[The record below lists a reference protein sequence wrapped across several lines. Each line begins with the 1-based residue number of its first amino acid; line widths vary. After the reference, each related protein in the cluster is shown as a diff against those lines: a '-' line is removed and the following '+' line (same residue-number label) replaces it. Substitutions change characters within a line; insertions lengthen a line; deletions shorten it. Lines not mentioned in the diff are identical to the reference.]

1 MQLIQSPNSFLT
13 RKVKPFDFNE
23 LDAKQVSGEMCQ
35 IMMAKNGLGLAANQ
49 VELDAQIF
57 VMRPVENEAV
67 TKPFAVINPVIMKV
81 DSDTVLG
88 KEGCLSLPDIDAKIT
103 RNETTL
109 LQYTSEKGE
118 QKKLIAEWPLSGG
131 LQHECDHLEGKLF
144 IHRMEKKKAAFL
156 LDRWRRK
163 KRKERI
169 RAKRAKKAAARR

>member
-88 KEGCLSLPDIDAKIT
+88 KEGCLSHLGLLLNIRRPKTLVAKFLDIDAKECILEFSGIDA
-103 RNETTL
+103 RCFLHEYDH
-109 LQYTSEKGE
+109 LQGIEFTDRVSKLKLDMAKKK
-118 QKKLIAEWPLSGG
+118 QKKLI
-131 LQHECDHLEGKLF
+131 
-144 IHRMEKKKAAFL
+144 
-156 LDRWRRK
+156 
-163 KRKERI
+163 KEHVNGW
-169 RAKRAKKAAARR
+169 AK

>member
-23 LDAKQVSGEMCQ
+23 LDAKQISGEMCQ

-88 KEGCLSLPDIDAKIT
+88 KEGCLSHLGLLLNIRRPKTLVAKFLDIDAKECILEFSGIDA
-103 RNETTL
+103 RCFLHEYDH
-109 LQYTSEKGE
+109 LQGIEFTDRVSKLKLDMAKKK
-118 QKKLIAEWPLSGG
+118 QKKLI
-131 LQHECDHLEGKLF
+131 
-144 IHRMEKKKAAFL
+144 
-156 LDRWRRK
+156 
-163 KRKERI
+163 KEHVNG
-169 RAKRAKKAAARR
+169 